1 MAKSGFSGKNIL
13 INLIVTI
20 VAGFIYFYVELP
32 PINLHSAAFY
42 SFFLFLSV
50 VYCITAVITSGI
62 YRQAENGKTF
72 WKLLKGSCIVPLI
85 VIGAVFVIYVVG
97 GLLSSV
103 VIRSGAYAK
112 LITVETGDFT
122 HDIEE
127 ISFDQIPML
136 DRDSAEKLGDRKL
149 GELADMVSQF
159 EVADNYTQINYKGRP
174 VRVTPLRYG
183 DIFKWLNNRSA
194 GLPAYLIIDMVTQE
208 VDVVRLQ
215 EGMHYTTAEHFSR
228 NLYRH
233 LRFQY
238 PTYIFNEPT
247 FEIDEEG
254 TPYWVCPRI
263 VKRIGLF
270 GGTDI
275 QGAVLVNAI
284 TGESQYY
291 TDIPTWVD
299 GVYSAE
305 IIMDQY
311 DYYGTYQGGFINSL
325 FGQKNVT
332 VTTEGY
338 NYIAA
343 NDDVYVYTGV
353 TSAGSDESNI
363 GFILTNQ
370 RTKQTTFYSIA
381 GAEEFSA
388 MNSAEGVVQHLNYSA
403 TFPLLLNISNQP
415 TYFMAL
421 KDYAGLVKMYAMVN
435 VQQYQIVATGA
446 SVEECQSNYYKLL
459 RQNKLDTGE
468 APILPTDEDTVTG
481 IVTALRSAVID
492 GTTMYYVT
500 LDADNTVY
508 CISAGE
514 VEKVILLNVGD
525 RITIT
530 YEPDSMRDDLICTA
544 NAFEWTVAEEPTE
557 PAEESE
563 LPEGPAEARN
573 FESRTYRKVP
583 AHSGGDF

>member
-122 HDIEE
+122 QDIEE

-208 VDVVRLQ
+208 VEVVRLP

-238 PTYIFNEPT
+238 PTFIFDEPS
-247 FEIDEEG
+247 FEIDEQG
-254 TPYWVCPRI
+254 TPFWVCPRV

-275 QGAVLVNAI
+275 QGAVLVNAV
-284 TGESQYY
+284 TGESEYY
-291 TDIPTWVD
+291 TDIPSWVD
-299 GVYSAE
+299 GVYSAK
-305 IIMDQY
+305 IIMEQY
-311 DYYGTYQGGFINSL
+311 DYYGTYQGGYINSL

-332 VTTEGY
+332 RTTAGY
-338 NYIAA
+338 NYIAID
-343 NDDVYVYTGV
+343 DDVYVYTGV

-388 MNSAEGVVQHLNYSA
+388 MNSAEGVVQNLDYTA

-415 TYFMAL
+415 TYFLAL

-435 VQQYQIVATGA
+435 VQQYQVVATGA
-446 SVEECQSNYYKLL
+446 TVEECQANYYKLL

-468 APILPTDEDTVTG
+468 APVLPADEDTVSG
-481 IVTALRSAVID
+481 MVTALRSAVID

-500 LDADNTVY
+500 LDDLTAVY
-508 CISAGE
+508 AVSAGA

-525 RITIT
+525 RITVT
-530 YEPDSMRDDLICTA
+530 YEPASVRDDRIYTA
-544 NAFEWTVAEEPTE
+544 VDFEWVKELPEQEPPAEEPAEQPETPDT
-557 PAEESE
+557 PAT
-563 LPEGPAEARN
+563 AA
-573 FESRTYRKVP
+573 
-583 AHSGGDF
+583 

>member
-122 HDIEE
+122 QDIEE

-208 VDVVRLQ
+208 VEVVRLP

-238 PTYIFNEPT
+238 PTFIFDEPS
-247 FEIDEEG
+247 FEIDEQG
-254 TPYWVCPRI
+254 TPFWVCPRV

-275 QGAVLVNAI
+275 QGAVLVNAV
-284 TGESQYY
+284 TGESEYY
-291 TDIPTWVD
+291 TDIPSWVD
-299 GVYSAE
+299 GVYSAK
-305 IIMDQY
+305 IIMEQY
-311 DYYGTYQGGFINSL
+311 DYYGIYQGGYINSL

-332 VTTEGY
+332 RTTAGY
-338 NYIAA
+338 NYIAID
-343 NDDVYVYTGV
+343 DDVYVYTGV

-388 MNSAEGVVQHLNYSA
+388 MNSAEGVVQNLDYTA

-468 APILPTDEDTVTG
+468 APILPADEDTVTG

-563 LPEGPAEARN
+563 LPEGPAEA
-573 FESRTYRKVP
+573 
-583 AHSGGDF
+583 A

>member
-1 MAKSGFSGKNIL
+1 MAKSGISGKNIL

-42 SFFLFLSV
+42 SFFLFISV
-50 VYCITAVITSGI
+50 VYCVTAVITSGI

-85 VIGAVFVIYVVG
+85 VIAAVFVVYVVG

-103 VIRSGAYAK
+103 IIRSGAYAK
-112 LITVETGDFT
+112 LMTVETGDFT
-122 HDIEE
+122 QDIEE

-183 DIFKWLNNRSA
+183 DVFKWLNNRSA

-208 VDVVRLQ
+208 VDVVRLS

-238 PTYIFNEPT
+238 PTFIFDEPT

-254 TPYWVCPRI
+254 TPYWVCSRV

-284 TGESQYY
+284 NGESQYY

-299 GVYSAE
+299 GVYSAD
-305 IIMDQY
+305 IIMEQY

-332 VTTEGY
+332 VTTAGY

-388 MNSAEGVVQHLNYSA
+388 MNSAEGVVQHLNYTS

-446 SVEECQSNYYKLL
+446 SVEECQANYYKLL

-468 APILPTDEDTVTG
+468 EPVLPADEETVVGT
-481 IVTALRSAVID
+481 VVALRSAVID

-500 LDADNTVY
+500 LDGGNTVY
-508 CISAGE
+508 SISAGE
-514 VEKVILLNVGD
+514 LEKVVLLNVGD
-525 RITIT
+525 YIGIT
-530 YEPDSMRDDLICTA
+530 YEPSSLRDDRICTA
-544 NAFEWTVAEEPTE
+544 NDFEWVTAEEPVE
-557 PAEESE
+557 PAEE
-563 LPEGPAEARN
+563 PEQPEENTEA
-573 FESRTYRKVP
+573 
-583 AHSGGDF
+583 A

>member
-103 VIRSGAYAK
+103 VIRSGAYAR

-122 HDIEE
+122 QDIEE

-208 VDVVRLQ
+208 VDVVRLP

-468 APILPTDEDTVTG
+468 APIFPADEDTVTG

-563 LPEGPAEARN
+563 LPEGPAEA
-573 FESRTYRKVP
+573 
-583 AHSGGDF
+583 A

>member
-122 HDIEE
+122 QDIEE

-208 VDVVRLQ
+208 VDVVRLP

-468 APILPTDEDTVTG
+468 APFC
-481 IVTALRSAVID
+481 RR
-492 GTTMYYVT
+492 M
-500 LDADNTVY
+500 
-508 CISAGE
+508 
-514 VEKVILLNVGD
+514 
-525 RITIT
+525 RI
-530 YEPDSMRDDLICTA
+530 P
-544 NAFEWTVAEEPTE
+544 
-557 PAEESE
+557 
-563 LPEGPAEARN
+563 
-573 FESRTYRKVP
+573 
-583 AHSGGDF
+583 

>member
-1 MAKSGFSGKNIL
+1 MAKSGISGKNIL
-13 INLIVTI
+13 INLSVTI
-20 VAGFIYFYVELP
+20 VAGFIYFYIKLP

-42 SFFLFLSV
+42 SFFLFVSV
-50 VYCITAVITSGI
+50 VYCATAVITSGI

-85 VIGAVFVIYVVG
+85 VIAAVFVVYVVG

-103 VIRSGAYAK
+103 IIRSGAYAK
-112 LITVETGDFT
+112 LMTVETGDFT
-122 HDIEE
+122 QDIEE

-159 EVADNYTQINYKGRP
+159 EVADNYTQINYRGRP

-183 DIFKWLNNRSA
+183 DVFKWLNNRSA

-208 VDVVRLQ
+208 VDVVRLS

-238 PTYIFNEPT
+238 PTFIFDEPT

-254 TPYWVCPRI
+254 TPYWVCSRV

-284 TGESQYY
+284 NGESQYY

-299 GVYSAE
+299 GVYSAD
-305 IIMDQY
+305 IIMEQY

-332 VTTEGY
+332 VTTAGY

-388 MNSAEGVVQHLNYSA
+388 MNSAEGVVQHLNYTS

-435 VQQYQIVATGA
+435 VQQYQIVATGT
-446 SVEECQSNYYKLL
+446 SVEECQANYYKLL

-468 APILPTDEDTVTG
+468 EPVLPADEETVVGT
-481 IVTALRSAVID
+481 VVALRSAVID

-500 LDADNTVY
+500 LDGGNTVY
-508 CISAGE
+508 SISAGE
-514 VEKVILLNVGD
+514 LEKVVLLNVGD
-525 RITIT
+525 YIGIT
-530 YEPDSMRDDLICTA
+530 YEPSSLRDDRICTA
-544 NAFEWTVAEEPTE
+544 NDFEWVTAEKPVEPTE
-557 PAEESE
+557 E
-563 LPEGPAEARN
+563 PEQPETEDNTEA
-573 FESRTYRKVP
+573 
-583 AHSGGDF
+583 A

>member
-122 HDIEE
+122 QDIEE

-468 APILPTDEDTVTG
+468 APILPADEDTVTG

-500 LDADNTVY
+500 LDAGNTVY

-530 YEPDSMRDDLICTA
+530 YEPDSMRDDLIRTA

-563 LPEGPAEARN
+563 LPEGPAEA
-573 FESRTYRKVP
+573 
-583 AHSGGDF
+583 A

>member
-122 HDIEE
+122 QDIEE

-208 VDVVRLQ
+208 VDVVRLP
-215 EGMHYTTAEHFSR
+215 EGMHYTTAE
-228 NLYRH
+228 LYRH

-468 APILPTDEDTVTG
+468 APILPADEDTVTG

-500 LDADNTVY
+500 LDAGNTVY

-563 LPEGPAEARN
+563 LPEGPAEA
-573 FESRTYRKVP
+573 
-583 AHSGGDF
+583 A

>member
-122 HDIEE
+122 QDIEE

-208 VDVVRLQ
+208 VDVVRLP

-247 FEIDEEG
+247 FEIDEDG

-468 APILPTDEDTVTG
+468 APILPADEDTVTG

-500 LDADNTVY
+500 LDADNIVY

-563 LPEGPAEARN
+563 LPEGPAEA
-573 FESRTYRKVP
+573 
-583 AHSGGDF
+583 A

>member
-122 HDIEE
+122 QDIEE

-208 VDVVRLQ
+208 VDVARLP

-468 APILPTDEDTVTG
+468 APILPADEDTVTG

-500 LDADNTVY
+500 LDAGNTVY

-544 NAFEWTVAEEPTE
+544 NAFEWTAAEEPTE

-563 LPEGPAEARN
+563 LPEGPAEA
-573 FESRTYRKVP
+573 
-583 AHSGGDF
+583 A

>member
-122 HDIEE
+122 QDIEE
-127 ISFDQIPML
+127 ISFNQIPML

-208 VDVVRLQ
+208 VDVVRLP

-468 APILPTDEDTVTG
+468 APILPADEDTVTG

-544 NAFEWTVAEEPTE
+544 NAFEWTAAEEPTE

-563 LPEGPAEARN
+563 LPEGPAEA
-573 FESRTYRKVP
+573 
-583 AHSGGDF
+583 A

>member
-122 HDIEE
+122 QDIEE

-208 VDVVRLQ
+208 VDVVRLP
-215 EGMHYTTAEHFSR
+215 AEHFSR

-468 APILPTDEDTVTG
+468 APILPADEDTVTG

-563 LPEGPAEARN
+563 LPEGPAEA
-573 FESRTYRKVP
+573 
-583 AHSGGDF
+583 A

>member
-122 HDIEE
+122 QDIEE

-208 VDVVRLQ
+208 VDVVRLP

-275 QGAVLVNAI
+275 HGAVLVNAI

-468 APILPTDEDTVTG
+468 APILPADEDTVTG

-500 LDADNTVY
+500 LDAGNTVY

-563 LPEGPAEARN
+563 LPEGPAEA
-573 FESRTYRKVP
+573 
-583 AHSGGDF
+583 A

>member
-122 HDIEE
+122 QDIEE

-159 EVADNYTQINYKGRP
+159 EIADNYTQINYKGRP

-208 VDVVRLQ
+208 VDVVRLP

-468 APILPTDEDTVTG
+468 APILPADEDTVTG

-500 LDADNTVY
+500 LDAGNTVY

-544 NAFEWTVAEEPTE
+544 NAFEWTAAEEPTE

-563 LPEGPAEARN
+563 LPEGPAEA
-573 FESRTYRKVP
+573 
-583 AHSGGDF
+583 A

>member
-122 HDIEE
+122 QDIEE

-208 VDVVRLQ
+208 VDVVRLP

-468 APILPTDEDTVTG
+468 APILPADEDTVTG

-544 NAFEWTVAEEPTE
+544 NAFEWTTAEEPTE

-563 LPEGPAEARN
+563 LPEGPAEA
-573 FESRTYRKVP
+573 
-583 AHSGGDF
+583 A

>member
-1 MAKSGFSGKNIL
+1 MAKSGISGKNIL
-13 INLIVTI
+13 INLSVTI
-20 VAGFIYFYVELP
+20 VAGFIYFYIKLP

-42 SFFLFLSV
+42 SFFLFVSV
-50 VYCITAVITSGI
+50 VYCATAVITSGI

-85 VIGAVFVIYVVG
+85 VIAAVFVVYVVG

-103 VIRSGAYAK
+103 IIRSGAYAK
-112 LITVETGDFT
+112 LMTVETGDFT
-122 HDIEE
+122 QDIEE

-159 EVADNYTQINYKGRP
+159 EVADNYTQINYRGRP

-183 DIFKWLNNRSA
+183 DVFKWLNNRSA

-208 VDVVRLQ
+208 VDVVRLS

-238 PTYIFNEPT
+238 PTFIFDEPT

-254 TPYWVCPRI
+254 TPYWVCSRV

-284 TGESQYY
+284 NGESQYY

-299 GVYSAE
+299 GVYSAD
-305 IIMDQY
+305 IIMEQY

-332 VTTEGY
+332 VTTAGY

-388 MNSAEGVVQHLNYSA
+388 MNSAEGVVQHLNYTS

-435 VQQYQIVATGA
+435 VQQYQIVATGT
-446 SVEECQSNYYKLL
+446 SVEECQANYYKLL

-468 APILPTDEDTVTG
+468 EPVLPADEETVVGT
-481 IVTALRSAVID
+481 VVALRSAVID

-500 LDADNTVY
+500 LDGGNTVY
-508 CISAGE
+508 SISAGE
-514 VEKVILLNVGD
+514 LEKVVLLNVGD
-525 RITIT
+525 YIGIT
-530 YEPDSMRDDLICTA
+530 YEPSSLRDDRICTA
-544 NAFEWTVAEEPTE
+544 NDFEWVTTEKPLEPTE
-557 PAEESE
+557 ELEQPEAEDNT
-563 LPEGPAEARN
+563 EA
-573 FESRTYRKVP
+573 
-583 AHSGGDF
+583 A

>member
-50 VYCITAVITSGI
+50 AYCITAVITSGI

-122 HDIEE
+122 QDIEE

-208 VDVVRLQ
+208 VDVVRLP

-468 APILPTDEDTVTG
+468 APILPADEDTVTG
-481 IVTALRSAVID
+481 IVTVLRSAVID

-500 LDADNTVY
+500 LDAGNTVY

-563 LPEGPAEARN
+563 LPEGPAEA
-573 FESRTYRKVP
+573 
-583 AHSGGDF
+583 A

>member
-1 MAKSGFSGKNIL
+1 MAKSGISGKNIL
-13 INLIVTI
+13 INLSVTI
-20 VAGFIYFYVELP
+20 VAGFIYFYIKLP

-42 SFFLFLSV
+42 SFFLFVSV
-50 VYCITAVITSGI
+50 VYCATAVITSGI

-85 VIGAVFVIYVVG
+85 VIAAVFVVYVVG

-103 VIRSGAYAK
+103 IIRSGAYAK
-112 LITVETGDFT
+112 LMTVETGDFT
-122 HDIEE
+122 QDIEE

-159 EVADNYTQINYKGRP
+159 EVADNYTQINYRGRP

-183 DIFKWLNNRSA
+183 DVFKWLNNRSA

-208 VDVVRLQ
+208 VDVVRLS

-238 PTYIFNEPT
+238 PTFIFDEPT
-247 FEIDEEG
+247 FEIDEDG
-254 TPYWVCPRI
+254 TPYWVCSRV

-284 TGESQYY
+284 NGESQYY

-299 GVYSAE
+299 GVYSAD
-305 IIMDQY
+305 IIMEQY

-332 VTTEGY
+332 VTTAGY

-388 MNSAEGVVQHLNYSA
+388 MNSAEGVVQHLNYTS

-435 VQQYQIVATGA
+435 VQQYQIVATGT
-446 SVEECQSNYYKLL
+446 SVEECQANYYKLL

-468 APILPTDEDTVTG
+468 EPVLPADEETVVGT
-481 IVTALRSAVID
+481 VVALRSAVID

-500 LDADNTVY
+500 LDGGNTVY
-508 CISAGE
+508 SISAGE
-514 VEKVILLNVGD
+514 LEKVVLLNVGD
-525 RITIT
+525 YIGIT
-530 YEPDSMRDDLICTA
+530 YEPSSLRDDRICTA
-544 NAFEWTVAEEPTE
+544 NDFEWVTAEKPVEPTE
-557 PAEESE
+557 EPEQPEAEDNT
-563 LPEGPAEARN
+563 EA
-573 FESRTYRKVP
+573 
-583 AHSGGDF
+583 A

>member
-122 HDIEE
+122 QDIEE

-136 DRDSAEKLGDRKL
+136 YRDSAEKLGDRKL

-208 VDVVRLQ
+208 VDVVRLP

-468 APILPTDEDTVTG
+468 APILPADEDTVTG

-500 LDADNTVY
+500 LDAGNTVY

-563 LPEGPAEARN
+563 LPEGPAEA
-573 FESRTYRKVP
+573 
-583 AHSGGDF
+583 A

>member
-122 HDIEE
+122 QDIEE

-208 VDVVRLQ
+208 VDVVRLP

-468 APILPTDEDTVTG
+468 APILPADEDTVTG
-481 IVTALRSAVID
+481 IVTVLRSAVID

-500 LDADNTVY
+500 LDAGNTVY

-544 NAFEWTVAEEPTE
+544 NAFEWTAAEEPTE

-563 LPEGPAEARN
+563 LPEGPAEA
-573 FESRTYRKVP
+573 
-583 AHSGGDF
+583 A

>member
-122 HDIEE
+122 QDIEE

-208 VDVVRLQ
+208 VDVVRLP

-468 APILPTDEDTVTG
+468 APILPADEDTVTG

-500 LDADNTVY
+500 LDADNIVY

-530 YEPDSMRDDLICTA
+530 YEPDSMRDDFICTA

-563 LPEGPAEARN
+563 LPEGPAEA
-573 FESRTYRKVP
+573 
-583 AHSGGDF
+583 A

>member
-122 HDIEE
+122 QDIEE

-208 VDVVRLQ
+208 VDVVRLP

-247 FEIDEEG
+247 FEIDEDG

-468 APILPTDEDTVTG
+468 APILPADGDTVTG

-563 LPEGPAEARN
+563 LPEGPAEA
-573 FESRTYRKVP
+573 
-583 AHSGGDF
+583 A

>member
-1 MAKSGFSGKNIL
+1 MAKSGISGKNIL
-13 INLIVTI
+13 INLSVTI
-20 VAGFIYFYVELP
+20 VAGFIYFYVKLP

-42 SFFLFLSV
+42 SFFLFISV
-50 VYCITAVITSGI
+50 VYCATAVITSGI

-85 VIGAVFVIYVVG
+85 VIAAVFVVYVVG

-103 VIRSGAYAK
+103 IIRSGAYAK
-112 LITVETGDFT
+112 LMTVETGDFT
-122 HDIEE
+122 QDIEE

-159 EVADNYTQINYKGRP
+159 EVADNYTQINYRGRP

-183 DIFKWLNNRSA
+183 DVFKWLNNRSA

-208 VDVVRLQ
+208 VDVVRLS

-238 PTYIFNEPT
+238 PTFIFDEPT

-254 TPYWVCPRI
+254 TPYWVCSRV

-284 TGESQYY
+284 NGESQYY

-299 GVYSAE
+299 GVYSAD
-305 IIMDQY
+305 IIMEQY

-332 VTTEGY
+332 VTTAGY

-388 MNSAEGVVQHLNYSA
+388 MNSAEGVVQHLNYTS

-435 VQQYQIVATGA
+435 VQQYQIVATGT
-446 SVEECQSNYYKLL
+446 SVEECQANYYKLL

-468 APILPTDEDTVTG
+468 VPVLPADEETVVGT
-481 IVTALRSAVID
+481 VVALRSAVID

-500 LDADNTVY
+500 LDGGNTVY
-508 CISAGE
+508 SISAGE
-514 VEKVILLNVGD
+514 LEKVVLLNVGD
-525 RITIT
+525 YIGIT
-530 YEPDSMRDDLICTA
+530 YEPSSLRDDRICTA
-544 NAFEWTVAEEPTE
+544 NDFEWVTAEKPVEPTE
-557 PAEESE
+557 E
-563 LPEGPAEARN
+563 LEQPETEDNTEA
-573 FESRTYRKVP
+573 
-583 AHSGGDF
+583 A

>member
-122 HDIEE
+122 QDIEE

-208 VDVVRLQ
+208 VDVVRLP

-468 APILPTDEDTVTG
+468 APILPADEDTVTG

-500 LDADNTVY
+500 LDAGNTVY

-514 VEKVILLNVGD
+514 VEKAILLNVGD

-544 NAFEWTVAEEPTE
+544 NAFDWAAAEEPIGPVEE
-557 PAEESE
+557 PE
-563 LPEGPAEARN
+563 LPDGPAEA
-573 FESRTYRKVP
+573 
-583 AHSGGDF
+583 A

>member
-62 YRQAENGKTF
+62 YRQAGNGKTF

-122 HDIEE
+122 QDIEE

-208 VDVVRLQ
+208 VDVVRLP

-468 APILPTDEDTVTG
+468 APILPADEDTVTG

-500 LDADNTVY
+500 LDAGNTVY

-563 LPEGPAEARN
+563 LPEGPAEA
-573 FESRTYRKVP
+573 
-583 AHSGGDF
+583 A

>member
-62 YRQAENGKTF
+62 YRQAENGKTS

-122 HDIEE
+122 QDIEE

-208 VDVVRLQ
+208 VDVVRLP

-468 APILPTDEDTVTG
+468 APILPADGDTVTG

-563 LPEGPAEARN
+563 LPEGPAEA
-573 FESRTYRKVP
+573 
-583 AHSGGDF
+583 A

>member
-122 HDIEE
+122 QDIEE

-183 DIFKWLNNRSA
+183 DIFKWLNNRRA

-208 VDVVRLQ
+208 VDVVRLP

-468 APILPTDEDTVTG
+468 APILPADEDTVTG

-500 LDADNTVY
+500 LDAGNTVY

-563 LPEGPAEARN
+563 LPEGPAEA
-573 FESRTYRKVP
+573 
-583 AHSGGDF
+583 A

>member
-103 VIRSGAYAK
+103 IIRSGAYAK
-112 LITVETGDFT
+112 LITVETGDFIQ
-122 HDIEE
+122 DIEE

-208 VDVVRLQ
+208 VDVVRLP

-468 APILPTDEDTVTG
+468 APILPADEDTVTG

-544 NAFEWTVAEEPTE
+544 NAFDWAAAEEPTE
-557 PAEESE
+557 PVEEPE
-563 LPEGPAEARN
+563 LPDGPAEA
-573 FESRTYRKVP
+573 
-583 AHSGGDF
+583 A

>member
-122 HDIEE
+122 QDIEE

-208 VDVVRLQ
+208 VDVVRLP
-215 EGMHYTTAEHFSR
+215 EGMHYTTVEHFSR

-468 APILPTDEDTVTG
+468 APILPADEDTVTG

-544 NAFEWTVAEEPTE
+544 NAFDWAAAEEPIE
-557 PAEESE
+557 PVEEPE
-563 LPEGPAEARN
+563 LPDGPAEA
-573 FESRTYRKVP
+573 
-583 AHSGGDF
+583 A

>member
-122 HDIEE
+122 QDIEE

-208 VDVVRLQ
+208 VDVVRLP

-468 APILPTDEDTVTG
+468 APILPADEDTVTG

-525 RITIT
+525 RITIP
-530 YEPDSMRDDLICTA
+530 YEPDSMRNDLICTA

-563 LPEGPAEARN
+563 LPEGPAEA
-573 FESRTYRKVP
+573 
-583 AHSGGDF
+583 A

>member
-85 VIGAVFVIYVVG
+85 VIGAIFVIYVVG

-122 HDIEE
+122 QDIEE

-208 VDVVRLQ
+208 VDVVRLP

-468 APILPTDEDTVTG
+468 APILPADEDTVTG

-500 LDADNTVY
+500 LDAGNTVY

-563 LPEGPAEARN
+563 LPEGPAEA
-573 FESRTYRKVP
+573 
-583 AHSGGDF
+583 A

>member
-13 INLIVTI
+13 VNLIVTI

-42 SFFLFLSV
+42 SFFLFISA
-50 VYCITAVITSGI
+50 VYCITAAITSGI
-62 YRQAENGKTF
+62 YRQAENGRTF
-72 WKLLKGSCIVPLI
+72 WKLLKGSCMVPLAI
-85 VIGAVFVIYVVG
+85 IGAVFVIYVVG

-103 VIRSGAYAK
+103 ILRSGAYAK
-112 LITVETGDFT
+112 LMTVEPGSFT
-122 HDIEE
+122 DEIEE

-208 VDVVRLQ
+208 VEVVRLP

-238 PTYIFNEPT
+238 PTFIFDEPS
-247 FEIDEEG
+247 FEIDEQG
-254 TPYWVCPRI
+254 TPFWVCPRV

-275 QGAVLVNAI
+275 QGAVLVNAV
-284 TGESQYY
+284 TGESEYY
-291 TDIPTWVD
+291 TDIPSWVD
-299 GVYSAE
+299 GVYSAK
-305 IIMDQY
+305 IIMEQY
-311 DYYGTYQGGFINSL
+311 DYYGTYQGGYINSL

-332 VTTEGY
+332 RTTAGY
-338 NYIAA
+338 NYIAID
-343 NDDVYVYTGV
+343 DDVYVYTGV

-388 MNSAEGVVQHLNYSA
+388 MNSAEGVVQNLDYTA

-435 VQQYQIVATGA
+435 VQQYQVVATGA
-446 SVEECQSNYYKLL
+446 TVEECQANYYKLL

-468 APILPTDEDTVTG
+468 APVLPADEDTVSG
-481 IVTALRSAVID
+481 MVTALRSAVID

-500 LDADNTVY
+500 LDDLTAVY
-508 CISAGE
+508 AVSAGA

-525 RITIT
+525 RITVT
-530 YEPDSMRDDLICTA
+530 YEPASVRDDRIYTA
-544 NAFEWTVAEEPTE
+544 VDFEWVKELPEQEPPAEEPAEQPETPDT
-557 PAEESE
+557 PAT
-563 LPEGPAEARN
+563 AA
-573 FESRTYRKVP
+573 
-583 AHSGGDF
+583 

>member
-122 HDIEE
+122 QDIEE

-208 VDVVRLQ
+208 VDVVRLP

-468 APILPTDEDTVTG
+468 APILPADEDTVTG

-544 NAFEWTVAEEPTE
+544 NAFDWAAAEEPIE
-557 PAEESE
+557 PVEEPE
-563 LPEGPAEARN
+563 LPDGPAEA
-573 FESRTYRKVP
+573 
-583 AHSGGDF
+583 A

>member
-122 HDIEE
+122 QDIEE

-208 VDVVRLQ
+208 VDVVRLP

-468 APILPTDEDTVTG
+468 APIQPADEDTVTG

-563 LPEGPAEARN
+563 LPEGPAEA
-573 FESRTYRKVP
+573 
-583 AHSGGDF
+583 A

>member
-122 HDIEE
+122 QDIEE

-208 VDVVRLQ
+208 VDVVRLP

-468 APILPTDEDTVTG
+468 APILPADEDTVTG
-481 IVTALRSAVID
+481 IVTVLRSAVID

-500 LDADNTVY
+500 LDAGNTVY

-544 NAFEWTVAEEPTE
+544 NAFDWAAAEEPIE
-557 PAEESE
+557 PVEEPE
-563 LPEGPAEARN
+563 LPDGPAEA
-573 FESRTYRKVP
+573 
-583 AHSGGDF
+583 A

>member
-13 INLIVTI
+13 VNLIVTI

-42 SFFLFLSV
+42 SFFLFISA
-50 VYCITAVITSGI
+50 VYCVTAAITSGI

-72 WKLLKGSCIVPLI
+72 WKLLKGSCMVPLVI
-85 VIGAVFVIYVVG
+85 IGAVFVIYVVG

-103 VIRSGAYAK
+103 ILRSGAYAK
-112 LITVETGDFT
+112 LMTVEPGSFT
-122 HDIEE
+122 DEIEE

-208 VDVVRLQ
+208 VEVVRLP

-238 PTYIFNEPT
+238 PTFIFDEPS
-247 FEIDEEG
+247 FEIDEQG
-254 TPYWVCPRI
+254 TPFWVCPRV

-275 QGAVLVNAI
+275 QGAVLVNAV
-284 TGESQYY
+284 TGESEYY
-291 TDIPTWVD
+291 TDIPSWVD
-299 GVYSAE
+299 GVYSAK
-305 IIMDQY
+305 IIMEQY
-311 DYYGTYQGGFINSL
+311 DYYGTYQGGYINSL

-332 VTTEGY
+332 RTTAGY
-338 NYIAA
+338 NYIAID
-343 NDDVYVYTGV
+343 DDVYVYTGV

-388 MNSAEGVVQHLNYSA
+388 MNSAEGVVQNLDYTA

-468 APILPTDEDTVTG
+468 APILPADEDTVTG

-563 LPEGPAEARN
+563 LPEGPAEA
-573 FESRTYRKVP
+573 
-583 AHSGGDF
+583 A

>member
-103 VIRSGAYAK
+103 VIRSGAYAR

-122 HDIEE
+122 QDIEE

-208 VDVVRLQ
+208 VDVVRLP

-468 APILPTDEDTVTG
+468 APILPADEDTVTG
-481 IVTALRSAVID
+481 SVTALRSAVID

-563 LPEGPAEARN
+563 LPEGPAEA
-573 FESRTYRKVP
+573 
-583 AHSGGDF
+583 A

>member
-122 HDIEE
+122 QDIEE

-208 VDVVRLQ
+208 VDVVRLP
-215 EGMHYTTAEHFSR
+215 EGMHYTTAEHFNR

-468 APILPTDEDTVTG
+468 APILPADEDTVTG
-481 IVTALRSAVID
+481 IVTVLRSAVID

-500 LDADNTVY
+500 LDADNIVY

-557 PAEESE
+557 PAEESK
-563 LPEGPAEARN
+563 LPEGPAEA
-573 FESRTYRKVP
+573 
-583 AHSGGDF
+583 A